1 MSVETKVFELVSEDP
16 LRGERRTVNFG
27 PQHPATHGV
36 LRIVLTLDGET
47 VVAADPVVG
56 YLHRGKEKTAESLGW
71 HRFFP
76 HTDRLDYTQSIG
88 NNVAYALAV
97 EALMGLE
104 VPPRGQAIRVIL
116 AELSRIG
123 AHLIFVGTT
132 AIDLGAVS
140 VFFLSFRERERIYDV
155 FDRMVGHRMN
165 PEAIRFGGVIA
176 DLDEEAVAGI
186 RELVRDFPA
195 RFDELESLLTRN
207 PIWISRTRDVGT
219 ISAERA
225 VALSLT
231 GPNLRGSG
239 VRFDLRKSLP
249 YLGYERYD
257 FEVPVGARGD
267 AYDRYLVRVE
277 EMRQSLR
284 IVEQALEGLPEGEVF
299 AEDRRYVLP
308 PKVRALTSMEELI
321 HQFKVVTDLRVPRGE
336 VYRAVEAPK
345 GELGFYLVSKG
356 EIAPHRCHIR
366 SPSFINLQALAPMAV
381 GRRLSDLVAITSSL
395 DFVMGEV
402 DR

>member
-1 MSVETKVFELVSEDP
+1 MAVETKLFEIAEDP
-16 LRGERRTVNFG
+16 LHGEAMTVNFG

-47 VVAADPVVG
+47 ILAAEPVVG

-71 HRFFP
+71 HKFFP

-97 EALMGLE
+97 ERLMGLE
-104 VPPRGQAIRVIL
+104 VPPRGRAIRVIL

-140 VFFLSFRERERIYDV
+140 VFFLAFKERERIYDL
-155 FDRMVGHRMN
+155 FDRLIGHRMN

-176 DLDEEAVAGI
+176 DLEGEAI
-186 RELVRDFPA
+186 PMLREIVRDFPA
-195 RFDELESLLTRN
+195 RFDEYEALLTRN
-207 PIWISRTRDVGT
+207 PIWVGRTKGVGT
-219 ISAERA
+219 ISAEQA

-239 VRFDLRKSLP
+239 VRFDLRRDLP
-249 YLGYERYD
+249 YLGYENYD
-257 FEVPVGARGD
+257 FEVPVGTNGD

-284 IVEQALEGLPEGEVF
+284 IVEQALERMPGGEVF
-299 AEDRRYVLP
+299 VEDRRFVLP
-308 PKVRALTSMEELI
+308 PKVRSLTSMEELI
-321 HQFKVVTDLRVPRGE
+321 HQFKVVTDLRVPPGE
-336 VYRAVEAPK
+336 VYAAVEAPK

-356 EIAPHRCHIR
+356 DRAAHRCFIR
-366 SPSFINLQALAPMAV
+366 SPSFVNLQALAPMAV
-381 GRRLSDLVAITSSL
+381 GRRLSDIVAITSSL